1 MFAHISFRSARA
13 LAFCILAS
21 TAIACDDDDP
31 IEPDDE
37 PEVAAVRL
45 TVGTST
51 VTVSTTASPTLD
63 VATGTNNVTAEWLR
77 SGGAVET
84 LVTDAEF
91 ELRIAQASGTGT
103 LAFTPTSARAGTLT
117 VTGLN
122 AGQTIAATVSLFHK
136 QEQHTDF
143 GPLNFTVR
151 RP

>member
-1 MFAHISFRSARA
+1 MFAKFALRRSTFLAIA
-13 LAFCILAS
+13 LLA
-21 TAIACDDDDP
+21 AAACDDDDP

-51 VTVSTTASPTLD
+51 VTVNSTTSPTLN
-63 VATGTNNVTAEWLR
+63 VASGTNSVTAEWLR
-77 SGGAVET
+77 ADGSVEA
-84 LVTDAEF
+84 LVTDADF
-91 ELRIAQASGTGT
+91 ELRIAQATGTGT
-103 LAFTPTSARAGTLT
+103 LTWAATNARTGTLT

-122 AGQTIAATVSLFHK
+122 AGQTVAATVSLFHK
-136 QEQHTDF
+136 GDQHNDF

>member
-1 MFAHISFRSARA
+1 MFAKFAFRRSAFLSFA
-13 LAFCILAS
+13 LLAA
-21 TAIACDDDDP
+21 TACDDDDP

-51 VTVSTTASPTLD
+51 VTVNSTTSPTLN
-63 VATGTNNVTAEWLR
+63 VASGTNSVTAEWLR
-77 SGGAVET
+77 ADGSVEAK
-84 LVTDAEF
+84 VTDADF
-91 ELRIAQASGTGT
+91 ELRIAQATGTGT
-103 LAFTPTSARAGTLT
+103 LTWAATNARTGTLT

-122 AGQTIAATVSLFHK
+122 AGQTVAATVSLFHK
-136 QEQHTDF
+136 GDQHNDF